1 MKTRLTAVLSVT
13 CMALAAT
20 GSEALA
26 AQASSPDG
34 QRPAMAPKSKMAPRA
49 MHPRQAISP
58 FNASVTS
65 MRAGEYYQMH
75 WGVDSLVVKSVPS
88 NQLIRFSYR
97 VVDASKAGA
106 LVGKEVAPQLY
117 DEQSR
122 VSLVVPTMDKVGQ
135 LRQTGP
141 AENGKTYWM
150 VFSNKGNVV
159 KPGHRVGVVIGQFR
173 ANGLAVE

>member
-1 MKTRLTAVLSVT
+1 MRTTLRAALGVVWMTLTATSV
-13 CMALAAT
+13 ALAVQTSAR
-20 GSEALA
+20 
-26 AQASSPDG
+26 DG
-34 QRPAMAPKSKMAPRA
+34 QRRA
-49 MHPRQAISP
+49 MHPREAISP

-65 MRAGEYYQMH
+65 VRASEYYQMH
-75 WGVDSLVVKSVPS
+75 WGVDSLVVKAVPS

-97 VVDASKAGA
+97 VVDASRAGA

-117 DEQSR
+117 DERSG

-135 LRQTGP
+135 LRQSGP

-150 VFSNKGNVV
+150 VFSNKGNLV

-173 ANGLAVE
+173 VNGLAVE

>member
-1 MKTRLTAVLSVT
+1 MRTAVV
-13 CMALAAT
+13 LAAT
-20 GSEALA
+20 CMTLAATSLALA
-26 AQASSPDG
+26 AQAG
-34 QRPAMAPKSKMAPRA
+34 SKTKTVPRA
-49 MHPRQAISP
+49 LHPRQAISP
-58 FNASVTS
+58 FNASMTS
-65 MRAGEYYQMH
+65 VRASEYYQMH

-97 VVDASKAGA
+97 VVDASRASA
-106 LVGKEVAPQLY
+106 LGGKEAAPQLY
-117 DEQSR
+117 DQQSR

-135 LRQTGP
+135 LRQSGP
-141 AENGKTYWM
+141 PEKGKTYWM